1 MANKLLE
8 RYIKEMRD
16 GIADSVVLEEQAGK
30 NEDKDKMLR
39 YKECAE
45 RNGTFEVTFSYAN
58 TEGDLIAQ
66 DNKGV
71 KVEFLAKDIK
81 EDIPYYSPYYK
92 DRFLNSPLVVRITS
106 IDEDAEVVRV
116 RSGRSTGF
124 TTKKRL
130 IRAIEKEM
138 EEIKKAQSENVSE
151 DGEPAEPQ
159 YFELLGRVESVEPK
173 RAIVNILGRG
183 IIGFCYARNWQ
194 KNYTRDM
201 TDFCKK
207 GQVYEFQVIGKLP
220 PKRGRE
226 TGFNLSHVPYT
237 KDAWEDIPAELFEEN
252 AVILVECLERP
263 LGKNYWWGKT
273 DLVPGIEIVGD
284 YNSNIGSIR
293 ETITYKCK
301 IRRIDTEKRLFRVV
315 PFAVAEKDRDKV
327 DSIRFIEVKR
337 KNHA

>member
-1 MANKLLE
+1 MANKLLD
-8 RYIKEMRD
+8 RCIKEMRE
-16 GIADSVVLEEQAGK
+16 GITDSVVMENEAAK
-30 NEDKDKMLR
+30 SEAEDKLQR

-66 DNKGV
+66 DAKGV

-92 DRFLNSPLVVRITS
+92 DRFLNTPLVVRIVA
-106 IDEDAEVVRV
+106 IDDKTEVIRV

-138 EEIKKAQSENVSE
+138 EALKQSQIENAGE
-151 DGEPAEPQ
+151 DGKQAEPH

-173 RAIVNILGRG
+173 RAVVNILGKG

-220 PKRGRE
+220 SKRGRE

-237 KDAWEDIPAELFEEN
+237 RDAWEDIPKELFEEN

-273 DLVPGIEIVGD
+273 ELIPGIEVIGD
-284 YNSNIGSIR
+284 YNSNIGTIR

-301 IRRIDTEKRLFRVV
+301 IRKIDTENHLFRVI

-337 KNHA
+337 KNRA